1 MADGGI
7 GDKQKIID
15 EYNTNTTE
23 EIVKA
28 VGDIIRSEEG
38 LVLFLIPKRLKDGHK
53 REYMDRVKEETLKVE
68 KEILNI
74 AESVIREEN
83 EISDYAEDI
92 SDTAKK
98 VVRAMLLFLS
108 GNDFDRAYNEE
119 MKGVALEG
127 VRENVRF
134 YLKLLR
140 ASGNSYE
147 ELVRDGFDAEE
158 YYDSLENIS
167 RTNWMVLMR
176 SKDVI
181 RENSLEYRV
190 LQGTVVYIRSVHEN
204 EVKRFFADELDKSKK
219 IQCGIR
225 AHPTQGIM

>member
-7 GDKQKIID
+7 EDKRKIID
-15 EYNTNTTE
+15 EYNIKATE

-28 VGDIIRSEEG
+28 VGGIARSEEG
-38 LVLFLIPKRLKDGHK
+38 FVLCLIPKRLKDGYK
-53 REYMDRVKEETLKVE
+53 GIYMDRVKKETLKVE
-68 KEILNI
+68 RDILNI
-74 AESVIREEN
+74 AESVIRKEN
-83 EISDYAEDI
+83 EISAYAEDI
-92 SDTAKK
+92 SDAAKK
-98 VVRAMLLFLS
+98 VVRTMLLFLS
-108 GNDFDRAYNEE
+108 RNDFDRVYNEE
-119 MKGVALEG
+119 MEGVALEG
-127 VRENVRF
+127 VRVNVRF

-158 YYDSLENIS
+158 YYESLETIS
-167 RTNWMVLMR
+167 RTNWLVLMR

-204 EVKRFFADELDKSKK
+204 EVKRFFADELDESEK

-225 AHPTQGIM
+225 AHPT

>member
-7 GDKQKIID
+7 EDKRKIID
-15 EYNTNTTE
+15 EYNIKATE

-28 VGDIIRSEEG
+28 VGGIARSEEG
-38 LVLFLIPKRLKDGHK
+38 FVLCLIPKRLKDGYK
-53 REYMDRVKEETLKVE
+53 GMYMDRVKKETLKVE
-68 KEILNI
+68 RDILNI
-74 AESVIREEN
+74 AESVIRKEN
-83 EISDYAEDI
+83 EISAYAEDI
-92 SDTAKK
+92 SDAAKK
-98 VVRAMLLFLS
+98 VVRTMLLFLS
-108 GNDFDRAYNEE
+108 RNDFDRVYNEE
-119 MKGVALEG
+119 MEGVALEG
-127 VRENVRF
+127 VRVNVRF

-158 YYDSLENIS
+158 YYESLETIS
-167 RTNWMVLMR
+167 RTNWLVLMR

-204 EVKRFFADELDKSKK
+204 EVKRFFADELDKSEK

-225 AHPTQGIM
+225 AHPT

>member
-7 GDKQKIID
+7 EDKRKIID
-15 EYNTNTTE
+15 EYNIKVTE
-23 EIVKA
+23 DIVKA
-28 VGDIIRSEEG
+28 VGDITRSEEG
-38 LVLFLIPKRLKDGHK
+38 FVLFLIPKRLKDGYK
-53 REYMDRVKEETLKVE
+53 GMYMDRVKKETLKVE
-68 KEILNI
+68 RDILNI
-74 AESVIREEN
+74 AESVIRKEN
-83 EISDYAEDI
+83 EISAYAEDI
-92 SDTAKK
+92 SDAAKK

-108 GNDFDRAYNEE
+108 RNDFDRVYNEE
-119 MKGVALEG
+119 MGGVAMEC
-127 VRENVRF
+127 VRVNVKF

-158 YYDSLENIS
+158 YYDSLETIS
-167 RTNWMVLMR
+167 RTNWLVLMR

-204 EVKRFFADELDKSKK
+204 EVKRFFADELDESKK
-219 IQCGIR
+219 IQCCIR
-225 AHPTQGIM
+225 AHPT

>member
-7 GDKQKIID
+7 EDKRKIID
-15 EYNTNTTE
+15 EYNIKATE

-28 VGDIIRSEEG
+28 VGGIARSEEG
-38 LVLFLIPKRLKDGHK
+38 FVLCLIPKRLKDGYK
-53 REYMDRVKEETLKVE
+53 GMYMDRVKKETLKVE
-68 KEILNI
+68 RDILNI
-74 AESVIREEN
+74 AESVIRKEN
-83 EISDYAEDI
+83 DISAYAEDI
-92 SDTAKK
+92 SDAAKK
-98 VVRAMLLFLS
+98 VVRTMLLFLS
-108 GNDFDRAYNEE
+108 RNDFDRVYNEE
-119 MKGVALEG
+119 MEGVALEG
-127 VRENVRF
+127 VRVNVRF

-158 YYDSLENIS
+158 YYESLETIS
-167 RTNWMVLMR
+167 RTNWLVLMR

-204 EVKRFFADELDKSKK
+204 EVKRFFADELDESEK

-225 AHPTQGIM
+225 AHPT

>member
-7 GDKQKIID
+7 EDKLNIID
-15 EYNTNTTE
+15 EYNTKTTE
-23 EIVKA
+23 EIIKA
-28 VGDIIRSEEG
+28 VRDITRREEG
-38 LVLFLIPKRLKDGHK
+38 LVLFLIPKRLKDGYK
-53 REYMDRVKEETLKVE
+53 GMYLGRVKEETLKVE
-68 KEILNI
+68 RDILNI

-83 EISDYAEDI
+83 EISDYAGDI
-92 SDTAKK
+92 SDAAKK
-98 VVRAMLLFLS
+98 VVRTMLLFLS
-108 GNDFDRAYNEE
+108 QNDFDRAYNEE
-119 MKGVALEG
+119 MGGVALEC

-167 RTNWMVLMR
+167 RTNWLVLMR

-190 LQGTVVYIRSVHEN
+190 LQGTVVYIRSMHEN
-204 EVKRFFADELDKSKK
+204 EVRRFFAD
-219 IQCGIR
+219 
-225 AHPTQGIM
+225 

>member
-7 GDKQKIID
+7 EDKRKIID
-15 EYNTNTTE
+15 EYNIKATE

-28 VGDIIRSEEG
+28 VGGIARSEEG
-38 LVLFLIPKRLKDGHK
+38 FVLCLIPKRLKDGYK
-53 REYMDRVKEETLKVE
+53 GMYMDRVKKETLKVE
-68 KEILNI
+68 RDILNI
-74 AESVIREEN
+74 AESMIRKEN
-83 EISDYAEDI
+83 EISAYVGDI
-92 SDTAKK
+92 SDAAKK

-108 GNDFDRAYNEE
+108 RNDFDRVYNEE
-119 MKGVALEG
+119 MEGVALEG
-127 VRENVRF
+127 VRVNVRF

-147 ELVRDGFDAEE
+147 ELVRGGFDAEG
-158 YYDSLENIS
+158 YYESLETIS
-167 RTNWMVLMR
+167 RTNWLVLMR

-204 EVKRFFADELDKSKK
+204 EVKRFFADELDESEK

-225 AHPTQGIM
+225 AHPT

>member
-7 GDKQKIID
+7 EDKRKIID
-15 EYNTNTTE
+15 EYNIKATE

-28 VGDIIRSEEG
+28 VGDITRSEEG
-38 LVLFLIPKRLKDGHK
+38 FVLCLIPKRLKDGYK
-53 REYMDRVKEETLKVE
+53 RMYMDRVKKETLKVE
-68 KEILNI
+68 RDILNI
-74 AESVIREEN
+74 AESVIRKEN
-83 EISDYAEDI
+83 EILDYAEDI
-92 SDTAKK
+92 SDAAKK
-98 VVRAMLLFLS
+98 VVRTMLLFLS
-108 GNDFDRAYNEE
+108 RNDFDRVYNEE
-119 MKGVALEG
+119 MEGVALEG
-127 VRENVRF
+127 VRVNVRF

-158 YYDSLENIS
+158 YYDSLETIS
-167 RTNWMVLMR
+167 RTNWLVLMR

-190 LQGTVVYIRSVHEN
+190 LQGTVVYIRSMHEN
-204 EVKRFFADELDKSKK
+204 EVKRFFADELDESEK

-225 AHPTQGIM
+225 AHPT

>member
-7 GDKQKIID
+7 EDKRKIID
-15 EYNTNTTE
+15 EYNIKATE

-28 VGDIIRSEEG
+28 VGDITRREEG
-38 LVLFLIPKRLKDGHK
+38 LVLFLIPKRLKDGYK
-53 REYMDRVKEETLKVE
+53 RMYMDRVKEETLKVE
-68 KEILNI
+68 MDILNI
-74 AESVIREEN
+74 AESVIRKEN
-83 EISDYAEDI
+83 EISDYVGDI
-92 SDTAKK
+92 SDAAKK
-98 VVRAMLLFLS
+98 VVRTMLLFLS
-108 GNDFDRAYNEE
+108 RDDFDRVYNEE
-119 MKGVALEG
+119 MEGVALEC
-127 VRENVRF
+127 VRANVRF

-158 YYDSLENIS
+158 YYDSLETIS
-167 RTNWMVLMR
+167 RTNWLVLMR

-190 LQGTVVYIRSVHEN
+190 LQGTVVYIRSIHEN
-204 EVKRFFADELDKSKK
+204 EVKRFFADELDKPNK

-225 AHPTQGIM
+225 AHPT

>member
-7 GDKQKIID
+7 EDKRKIID
-15 EYNTNTTE
+15 EYNIKATE

-38 LVLFLIPKRLKDGHK
+38 LVLFLIPKRLKDGYK
-53 REYMDRVKEETLKVE
+53 RTYMGRVKKETLKVE
-68 KEILNI
+68 RDILNI
-74 AESVIREEN
+74 AESVIRKEN
-83 EISDYAEDI
+83 DISAYAEDI
-92 SDTAKK
+92 SDAAKK
-98 VVRAMLLFLS
+98 VVRTMLLFLS
-108 GNDFDRAYNEE
+108 RNDFDRAYNEE
-119 MKGVALEG
+119 MEGVALEG
-127 VRENVRF
+127 VRVNVRF

-140 ASGNSYE
+140 ASGNSYD

-167 RTNWMVLMR
+167 RTNWLVLMR

-204 EVKRFFADELDKSKK
+204 EVKRFFADELGESER

-225 AHPTQGIM
+225 AHPT

>member
-7 GDKQKIID
+7 EDKRKIID
-15 EYNTNTTE
+15 EYNIKATE

-28 VGDIIRSEEG
+28 VGDITRKEEG
-38 LVLFLIPKRLKDGHK
+38 LVLCLIPKRLKDGCK
-53 REYMDRVKEETLKVE
+53 RMYMDRVKKETLKVE
-68 KEILNI
+68 RDILNI
-74 AESVIREEN
+74 AESVIRKEN
-83 EISDYAEDI
+83 EISDYVGDI
-92 SDTAKK
+92 SDAAKK

-108 GNDFDRAYNEE
+108 RNDFDRVYNEE
-119 MKGVALEG
+119 MGGVAMEC
-127 VRENVRF
+127 VRVNVRF

-158 YYDSLENIS
+158 YYDSLETIS
-167 RTNWMVLMR
+167 RTNWLVLMR

-190 LQGTVVYIRSVHEN
+190 LQGTVVYIRSMHEN
-204 EVKRFFADELDKSKK
+204 EVKRFFADELDESKK
-219 IQCGIR
+219 IQCCIR
-225 AHPTQGIM
+225 AHPT

>member
-7 GDKQKIID
+7 EDKRKIID
-15 EYNTNTTE
+15 EYNIKATE

-28 VGDIIRSEEG
+28 VGDITRSEEG
-38 LVLFLIPKRLKDGHK
+38 FVLCLIPKRLKDGYK
-53 REYMDRVKEETLKVE
+53 GMYMDRVKKETLKVE
-68 KEILNI
+68 RDILNI
-74 AESVIREEN
+74 AESVIRKEN
-83 EISDYAEDI
+83 EISAYVGDI
-92 SDTAKK
+92 SDAAKK
-98 VVRAMLLFLS
+98 VVRTMLLFLS
-108 GNDFDRAYNEE
+108 RNDFDRVYNEE
-119 MKGVALEG
+119 MEGVALEG
-127 VRENVRF
+127 VRVNVRF

-158 YYDSLENIS
+158 YYESLETIS
-167 RTNWMVLMR
+167 RTNWLVLMR

-204 EVKRFFADELDKSKK
+204 EVKRFFADELDESGK

-225 AHPTQGIM
+225 AHPT

>member
-7 GDKQKIID
+7 EDKRKIID
-15 EYNTNTTE
+15 EYNIKATE

-28 VGDIIRSEEG
+28 VGDITRREEG
-38 LVLFLIPKRLKDGHK
+38 LVLCLIPKRLKDGYK
-53 REYMDRVKEETLKVE
+53 RMYMDRVKKETLKVE
-68 KEILNI
+68 RDILNI
-74 AESVIREEN
+74 AESVIRKEN
-83 EISDYAEDI
+83 EISDYVGDI
-92 SDTAKK
+92 SDAAKK

-108 GNDFDRAYNEE
+108 RNDFDRVYNEE
-119 MKGVALEG
+119 MGGVAMEC
-127 VRENVRF
+127 VRVNVRF

-158 YYDSLENIS
+158 YYDSLETIS
-167 RTNWMVLMR
+167 RTNWLVLMR

-190 LQGTVVYIRSVHEN
+190 LQGTVVYIRSMHEN
-204 EVKRFFADELDKSKK
+204 EVKRFFADELDESKK

-225 AHPTQGIM
+225 AHPT

>member
-7 GDKQKIID
+7 EDKRKIID
-15 EYNTNTTE
+15 EYNIKATE

-28 VGDIIRSEEG
+28 VGDITRSEEG
-38 LVLFLIPKRLKDGHK
+38 FVLCLIPKRLKDGYK
-53 REYMDRVKEETLKVE
+53 GMYMDRVKKETLKVE
-68 KEILNI
+68 RDILNI
-74 AESVIREEN
+74 AESVIRKEN
-83 EISDYAEDI
+83 DISAYAEDI
-92 SDTAKK
+92 SDAAKK
-98 VVRAMLLFLS
+98 VVRTMLLFLS
-108 GNDFDRAYNEE
+108 RNDFDRVYNEE
-119 MKGVALEG
+119 MEGVALEG
-127 VRENVRF
+127 VRVNVRF

-158 YYDSLENIS
+158 YYESLETIS
-167 RTNWMVLMR
+167 RTNWLVLMR

-204 EVKRFFADELDKSKK
+204 EVKRFFADELDESEK

-225 AHPTQGIM
+225 AHPT

>member
-7 GDKQKIID
+7 EDKRKIID
-15 EYNTNTTE
+15 EYNIKATE

-28 VGDIIRSEEG
+28 VGDITRSEEG
-38 LVLFLIPKRLKDGHK
+38 FVLCLIPKRLKDGYK
-53 REYMDRVKEETLKVE
+53 GMYMDRVKKETLKVE
-68 KEILNI
+68 RDILNI
-74 AESVIREEN
+74 AESVIRKEN
-83 EISDYAEDI
+83 EISAYVGDI
-92 SDTAKK
+92 SDAAKK
-98 VVRAMLLFLS
+98 VVRTMLLFLS
-108 GNDFDRAYNEE
+108 RNDFDRVYNEE
-119 MKGVALEG
+119 MEGVALEG
-127 VRENVRF
+127 VRVNVRF

-158 YYDSLENIS
+158 YYESLETIS
-167 RTNWMVLMR
+167 RTNWLVLMR

-204 EVKRFFADELDKSKK
+204 EVKRFFADELDESEK

-225 AHPTQGIM
+225 AHPT

>member
-7 GDKQKIID
+7 EDKRKIID
-15 EYNTNTTE
+15 EYNIKATE

-28 VGDIIRSEEG
+28 VGGIARSEEG
-38 LVLFLIPKRLKDGHK
+38 FVLCLIPKRLKDGYK
-53 REYMDRVKEETLKVE
+53 GMYMDRVKKETLKVE
-68 KEILNI
+68 RDILNI
-74 AESVIREEN
+74 AESVIRKEN
-83 EISDYAEDI
+83 EISAYAEDI
-92 SDTAKK
+92 SDAAKK
-98 VVRAMLLFLS
+98 VVRTMLLFLS
-108 GNDFDRAYNEE
+108 RNDFDRVYNEE
-119 MKGVALEG
+119 MEGVALEG
-127 VRENVRF
+127 VRVNVRF

-158 YYDSLENIS
+158 YYESLETIS
-167 RTNWMVLMR
+167 RTNWLVLMR

-204 EVKRFFADELDKSKK
+204 EVKRFFADELDESEK

-225 AHPTQGIM
+225 AHPT

>member
-7 GDKQKIID
+7 EDKRKIID
-15 EYNTNTTE
+15 EYNIKATE

-28 VGDIIRSEEG
+28 VGDITRREEG
-38 LVLFLIPKRLKDGHK
+38 LVLFLIPKRLKDGYK
-53 REYMDRVKEETLKVE
+53 RMYMDRVKEETLKVE
-68 KEILNI
+68 MDILNI
-74 AESVIREEN
+74 AESVIRKEN
-83 EISDYAEDI
+83 EISAYAEDI
-92 SDTAKK
+92 SDAAKK
-98 VVRAMLLFLS
+98 VVRTMLLFLS
-108 GNDFDRAYNEE
+108 RNDFDRAYNEE
-119 MKGVALEG
+119 MEGVALQG
-127 VRENVRF
+127 VRVNVRF

-147 ELVRDGFDAEE
+147 ELVRGGFDAEE
-158 YYDSLENIS
+158 YYDSLETIS
-167 RTNWMVLMR
+167 RTNWLVLMR

-204 EVKRFFADELDKSKK
+204 EVKRFFADELDESEK

-225 AHPTQGIM
+225 AHPT

>member
-1 MADGGI
+1 MADDGI
-7 GDKQKIID
+7 EDKRKIID
-15 EYNTNTTE
+15 EYNTKATE

-53 REYMDRVKEETLKVE
+53 MMYMDRVKEETLKVE
-68 KEILNI
+68 RDLLNI
-74 AESVIREEN
+74 AESVIRKEN
-83 EISDYAEDI
+83 EILDYAEDI
-92 SDTAKK
+92 SDAAKK
-98 VVRAMLLFLS
+98 VVRTMLLFLS
-108 GNDFDRAYNEE
+108 RNDFDRVYNEE
-119 MKGVALEG
+119 MEGVALEG
-127 VRENVRF
+127 VRVNVRF

-167 RTNWMVLMR
+167 RTNWLVLMR

-181 RENSLEYRV
+181 CESSLEYRV
-190 LQGTVVYIRSVHEN
+190 LQGTVVYIRSMHEN
-204 EVKRFFADELDKSKK
+204 EVKRFFADGS
-219 IQCGIR
+219 R
-225 AHPTQGIM
+225 